1 MVYQVLARK
10 WRPQL
15 FEEVVGQDHVVR
27 TLRNAISLGRVAHAY
42 LFTGQRGVGKT
53 STARILAKALNCK
66 TGPTPTPCNR
76 CGSCKEI
83 MRSESLDVL
92 EIDGASNRGID
103 EMRNLR
109 QRVRFSPVRG
119 KFRIYIIDE
128 IHMLTNPAF
137 NALLKTLEEPPS
149 HVVFIF
155 ATTSP
160 HKLPLT
166 IVSRCQRFDFRKI
179 ATSDI
184 LTRLEQIVRKE
195 KIVVS
200 PEALGL
206 IAEGAENS
214 MRDAEKVLDQAISYA
229 EGNVSEKDVA
239 RLLGMVEKRYL
250 FKLTENLAKTDTLAN
265 ISLVDQLLEEGKD
278 PQWLIKSCQ
287 KWLRNLMVLKMGG
300 ENLTFLSSVERKE
313 AERQASHFSLKE
325 IVRFIDLLSKT
336 QQRMVFSSQPQIHLE
351 LLMVELSSDFEM
363 DNLAL
368 REPELAKI
376 YQRILQLEEK
386 LTAKSSSSMT
396 QAKKE
401 PKKEGKKEKKEK
413 IPLPTLEASPDRVS
427 HSKAD
432 EDEKLHQKWKLVVD
446 EIEERKK
453 SLGMILRKAAILK
466 ITSDSVTLGVEKPFH
481 KETLSK
487 KENLRSIQEVLEKFL
502 SSSFTLRYVLAEP
515 GHKRKQKI
523 KERSQD
529 QKWQTMVAQA
539 IDLFEGEIVKDT
551 TRR

>member
-66 TGPTPTPCNR
+66 IGPTSTPCNR
-76 CGSCKEI
+76 CDSCKEI

-103 EMRNLR
+103 EIRSLR
-109 QRVRFSPVRG
+109 QKVRFSPVRG

-155 ATTSP
+155 ATTTP
-160 HKLPLT
+160 HKLPPT
-166 IVSRCQRFDFRKI
+166 IISRCQRFDFRKI

-195 KIVVS
+195 KIVVTA
-200 PEALGL
+200 EALGL

-239 RLLGMVEKRYL
+239 SLLGMVEKRYL
-250 FKLTENLAKTDTLAN
+250 FKLTENLAKAETLAN
-265 ISLVDQLLEEGKD
+265 ISLVDQLLDEGKD
-278 PQWLIKSCQ
+278 PHWLIKSWQ

-300 ENLTFLSSVERKE
+300 EDLTFLSSVERKE
-313 AERQASHFSLKE
+313 AKLQASYFSLKE

-336 QQRMVFSSQPQIHLE
+336 RQSMILSSQPQIHLE

-376 YQRILQLEEK
+376 YQRILKLEEK
-386 LTAKSSSSMT
+386 LTTKSSSSMT
-396 QAKKE
+396 QEKKE
-401 PKKEGKKEKKEK
+401 PIKEEKREKKEK
-413 IPLPTLEASPDRVS
+413 ISLPTLETSPDKVS
-427 HSKAD
+427 YGKGD
-432 EDEKLHQKWKLVVD
+432 EDKKFHQKWKLMVK

-453 SLGMILRKAAILK
+453 TLGTILRKATILK
-466 ITSDSVTLGVEKPFH
+466 ITSDSLTLGVEKPFH

-487 KENLRSIQEVLEKFL
+487 KENLRLILEVLEKFL
-502 SSSFTLRYVLAEP
+502 SSSFTLHYVLAEP
-515 GHKRKQKI
+515 EHKRKI
-523 KERSQD
+523 EERPQD

>member
-15 FEEVVGQDHVVR
+15 FEEMVGQDHVVR
-27 TLRNAISLGRVAHAY
+27 TLRNAIVLGRVAHAY

-66 TGPTPTPCNR
+66 SGPTPTPCNQ
-76 CGSCKEI
+76 CDSCKEI

-103 EMRNLR
+103 EIRSLR
-109 QRVRFSPVRG
+109 QKVRFSPVRG

-155 ATTSP
+155 ATTTP
-160 HKLPLT
+160 HKLPPT

-184 LTRLEQIVRKE
+184 LTRLEQIVKKE
-195 KIVVS
+195 NIVIT

-214 MRDAEKVLDQAISYA
+214 MRDAEKVLDQAISYT

-239 RLLGMVEKRYL
+239 NLLGMVEKRYL
-250 FKLTENLAKTDTLAN
+250 FKLTENLARAETLAN
-265 ISLVDQLLEEGKD
+265 ISLVDQLLDEGKD
-278 PQWLIKSCQ
+278 PQWLIKSWQ

-300 ENLTFLSSVERKE
+300 EDLTFLSSVERKE
-313 AERQASHFSLKE
+313 AKSQASHFSLKE

-336 QQRMVFSSQPQIHLE
+336 RHSMVLSSQPQIHLE

-376 YQRILQLEEK
+376 YQRILKLEEK

-396 QAKKE
+396 QEKKE
-401 PKKEGKKEKKEK
+401 PKKEKKEE
-413 IPLPTLEASPDRVS
+413 ISLPTLEVSPDKVS
-427 HSKAD
+427 YGKGD
-432 EDEKLHQKWKLVVD
+432 EDKKFHQKWKLMVK

-453 SLGMILRKAAILK
+453 TLGTILRKATILK
-466 ITSDSVTLGVEKPFH
+466 ITSDSLTLGVEKPFH
-481 KETLSK
+481 KETLSRK
-487 KENLRSIQEVLEKFL
+487 QSLRLIREVLEKFL
-502 SSSFTLRYVLAEP
+502 SSSFTLHYVLAEP
-515 GHKRKQKI
+515 EHKRKI
-523 KERSQD
+523 EERPQD
-529 QKWQTMVAQA
+529 QKWQTMVAEA

>member
-15 FEEVVGQDHVVR
+15 FEEMVGQDHVVR
-27 TLRNAISLGRVAHAY
+27 TLRNAIVLGRVAHAY

-66 TGPTPTPCNR
+66 SGPTPTPCNQ
-76 CGSCKEI
+76 CDSCKEI

-103 EMRNLR
+103 EIRSLR
-109 QRVRFSPVRG
+109 QKVRFSPVRG

-155 ATTSP
+155 ATTTP
-160 HKLPLT
+160 HKLPPT

-184 LTRLEQIVRKE
+184 LTRLEQIVKKE
-195 KIVVS
+195 NIIIT

-214 MRDAEKVLDQAISYA
+214 MRDAEKVLDQAISYT

-239 RLLGMVEKRYL
+239 SLLGMVEKRYL
-250 FKLTENLAKTDTLAN
+250 FKLTENLTKADTLAN
-265 ISLVDQLLEEGKD
+265 ISLVDQLLDEGKD
-278 PQWLIKSCQ
+278 PQWLIKSWQ

-300 ENLTFLSSVERKE
+300 ENITFLSSVERKE
-313 AERQASHFSLKE
+313 AELQASHFSLKE
-325 IVRFIDLLSKT
+325 TVRFIDLLSKT
-336 QQRMVFSSQPQIHLE
+336 RQSMILSSQPQIHLE

-363 DNLAL
+363 DNLAM
-368 REPELAKI
+368 REPDLAKI
-376 YQRILQLEEK
+376 YQRILKLEEK

-396 QAKKE
+396 QGKKE
-401 PKKEGKKEKKEK
+401 PKKEKKKEKKEE
-413 IPLPTLEASPDRVS
+413 ISLPTLETSPDKVS
-427 HSKAD
+427 YGKGD
-432 EDEKLHQKWKLVVD
+432 EDKKFHQKWKLMVK

-453 SLGMILRKAAILK
+453 TLGTILRKATILK
-466 ITSDSVTLGVEKPFH
+466 ITSDSLTLGVEKPFH
-481 KETLSK
+481 KETLSRK
-487 KENLRSIQEVLEKFL
+487 QNLRLIREVLEKFL
-502 SSSFTLRYVLAEP
+502 SSSFTLHYVLAEP
-515 GHKRKQKI
+515 EHKRKI
-523 KERSQD
+523 EERPQD

>member
-15 FEEVVGQDHVVR
+15 FEEMVGQDHVVR
-27 TLRNAISLGRVAHAY
+27 TLRNAIVLGRVAHAY

-66 TGPTPTPCNR
+66 SGPTPTPCNQ
-76 CGSCKEI
+76 CDSCKEI

-103 EMRNLR
+103 EIRSLR
-109 QRVRFSPVRG
+109 QKVRFSPVRG

-155 ATTSP
+155 ATTTP
-160 HKLPLT
+160 HKLPPT

-184 LTRLEQIVRKE
+184 LTRLEQIVKKE
-195 KIVVS
+195 NIVIT

-214 MRDAEKVLDQAISYA
+214 MRDAEKVLDQAISYT

-239 RLLGMVEKRYL
+239 NLLGMVEKRYL
-250 FKLTENLAKTDTLAN
+250 FKLTENLARADTLAN
-265 ISLVDQLLEEGKD
+265 ISLVDQLLDEGKD
-278 PQWLIKSCQ
+278 PQWLIKSWQ
-287 KWLRNLMVLKMGG
+287 KWLRNLMVLEMGG
-300 ENLTFLSSVERKE
+300 EDLTFLSSVERKE
-313 AERQASHFSLKE
+313 AKSQASHFSLKE
-325 IVRFIDLLSKT
+325 IVRFIDLLSKAR
-336 QQRMVFSSQPQIHLE
+336 QSMVLSSQPQIHLE

-376 YQRILQLEEK
+376 YQRILKLEEK

-396 QAKKE
+396 QKKE
-401 PKKEGKKEKKEK
+401 EPKKEKKEE
-413 IPLPTLEASPDRVS
+413 ISLPTLETSPDKVS
-427 HSKAD
+427 YGKGD
-432 EDEKLHQKWKLVVD
+432 EDKKFHQKWKLMVK

-453 SLGMILRKAAILK
+453 TLGTILRKATILK

-481 KETLSK
+481 KETLSRK
-487 KENLRSIQEVLEKFL
+487 QNLRLIREVLEKFL
-502 SSSFTLRYVLAEP
+502 SSSFTLHYVLAEP
-515 GHKRKQKI
+515 EHKRKI
-523 KERSQD
+523 EERPQD

>member
-27 TLRNAISLGRVAHAY
+27 TLRNAIALGRIAHAY

-66 TGPTPTPCNR
+66 SGPTSTPCNR
-76 CGSCKEI
+76 CDSCKEI

-103 EMRNLR
+103 EIRSLR
-109 QRVRFSPVRG
+109 QKVRFSPVRG

-155 ATTSP
+155 ATTTP
-160 HKLPLT
+160 HKLPPT
-166 IVSRCQRFDFRKI
+166 IISRCQRFDFRKI
-179 ATSDI
+179 VTSDI

-195 KIVVS
+195 NIVVT

-229 EGNVSEKDVA
+229 EANVSEKDIA
-239 RLLGMVEKRYL
+239 SLLGMVEKRYL
-250 FKLTENLAKTDTLAN
+250 FKLTENLAKAETLAN
-265 ISLVDQLLEEGKD
+265 ISLVDQLLDEGKD
-278 PQWLIKSCQ
+278 PQWLIKSWQ

-300 ENLTFLSSVERKE
+300 EDLTFLSSVERKE
-313 AERQASHFSLKE
+313 AKSQASHFSLKE
-325 IVRFIDLLSKT
+325 IVRFIDLLSKAR
-336 QQRMVFSSQPQIHLE
+336 QSMVLSSQPQIHLE

-363 DNLAL
+363 DNLVVG
-368 REPELAKI
+368 EPELAKI
-376 YQRILQLEEK
+376 YQRILKLEEK
-386 LTAKSSSSMT
+386 LTAKSSSSIT
-396 QAKKE
+396 Q
-401 PKKEGKKEKKEK
+401 EKKELS
-413 IPLPTLEASPDRVS
+413 LPTLETSPDKVS
-427 HSKAD
+427 YGKAD
-432 EDEKLHQKWKLVVD
+432 EDKKFHQKWKFMVS

-453 SLGMILRKAAILK
+453 TLGTILRKAAILK

-487 KENLRSIQEVLEKFL
+487 KENLRLIREMLEKFL
-502 SSSFTLRYVLAEP
+502 SSSFTLHYVLAQPE
-515 GHKRKQKI
+515 HKRK
-523 KERSQD
+523 KEEGFQN
-529 QKWQTMVAQA
+529 QKWRTMVAQA

>member
-66 TGPTPTPCNR
+66 IGPTPTSCNR
-76 CGSCKEI
+76 CDSCKEI

-103 EMRNLR
+103 EIRSLR
-109 QRVRFSPVRG
+109 QKVRFSPVRG

-160 HKLPLT
+160 HKLPPT
-166 IVSRCQRFDFRKI
+166 IISRCQRFDFRKI

-184 LTRLEQIVRKE
+184 LTRLEQIVRRE
-195 KIVVS
+195 KIVVTA
-200 PEALGL
+200 EALGL

-239 RLLGMVEKRYL
+239 SLLGMVEKRYL
-250 FKLTENLAKTDTLAN
+250 FKLTENLAKADTLAN
-265 ISLVDQLLEEGKD
+265 IGLVDQLLEEGKD
-278 PQWLIKSCQ
+278 PQWLIKSWQ

-300 ENLTFLSSVERKE
+300 ENLTFFSSVERKE
-313 AERQASHFSLKE
+313 AELQASHFSLKE
-325 IVRFIDLLSKT
+325 TVRFIDLLSKT
-336 QQRMVFSSQPQIHLE
+336 RQSMILSSQPQIHLE

-363 DNLAL
+363 DNLAM
-368 REPELAKI
+368 REPDLATI
-376 YQRILQLEEK
+376 YQRILKLEEK
-386 LTAKSSSSMT
+386 LTAKFSSPMT
-396 QAKKE
+396 QEKKE
-401 PKKEGKKEKKEK
+401 PKKEEKKEKKEK
-413 IPLPTLEASPDRVS
+413 IPLPTLEAPPDKVS
-427 HSKAD
+427 YGKGD
-432 EDEKLHQKWKLVVD
+432 EDKKFHQKWKLMVK

-453 SLGMILRKAAILK
+453 TLGTILRKATILK
-466 ITSDSVTLGVEKPFH
+466 ITSDSLTLGVEKPFH

-487 KENLRSIQEVLEKFL
+487 KENLRLIREVLEKFL
-502 SSSFTLRYVLAEP
+502 SSSFTLHYVLAEP
-515 GHKRKQKI
+515 EHQRKI
-523 KERSQD
+523 EERPQD
-529 QKWQTMVAQA
+529 QKWQTMVAEA

>member
-66 TGPTPTPCNR
+66 IGPTPTPCNR
-76 CGSCKEI
+76 CESCKEI

-103 EMRNLR
+103 EIRNLR

-155 ATTSP
+155 ATTNP
-160 HKLPLT
+160 HKLPST

-184 LTRLEQIVRKE
+184 LTRLKQIVRKE
-195 KIVVS
+195 NIVIT

-214 MRDAEKVLDQAISYA
+214 MRDAEKVLDQAISYT
-229 EGNVSEKDVA
+229 EGNISEKDVA
-239 RLLGMVEKRYL
+239 NLLGMVEKRYL
-250 FKLTENLAKTDTLAN
+250 FKLTENLAKADTLAN
-265 ISLVDQLLEEGKD
+265 IILVDQLLEEGKD
-278 PQWLIKSCQ
+278 PQWLIKSWQ
-287 KWLRNLMVLKMGG
+287 KWLRNLMMLKMGG
-300 ENLTFLSSVERKE
+300 ENLTFLPKVERKE
-313 AERQASHFSLKE
+313 AEGQASHFSLKE

-336 QQRMVFSSQPQIHLE
+336 SQRMVLSSQPQVHLE

-368 REPELAKI
+368 REPELARI
-376 YQRILQLEEK
+376 YQRILKLEEK
-386 LTAKSSSSMT
+386 LTARSSGSMT
-396 QAKKE
+396 QEKKE

-413 IPLPTLEASPDRVS
+413 IGLPTLEMAPDRVS
-427 HSKAD
+427 YSKAN
-432 EDEKLHQKWKLVVD
+432 EDKKFHQKWELIVD

-453 SLGMILRKAAILK
+453 TLGTILRKATILK
-466 ITSDSVTLGVEKPFH
+466 ITLDSLTLGVEKPFH

-487 KENLRSIQEVLEKFL
+487 KENLRLIREVLEKFL
-502 SSSFTLRYVLAEP
+502 SSSFTLHYVLAEP
-515 GHKRKQKI
+515 EHERK
-523 KERSQD
+523 KEERPQD

-539 IDLFEGEIVKDT
+539 MDLFEGEIVKDT